1 MPEPVFHP
9 RPMTA
14 TELGGLIGLSRARI
28 YQLCR
33 AGRFPKPSKGAFT
46 SRTYFSA
53 EAVQTVLK
61 IKAEGIALDCRPIV
75 FNKITS
81 PRKKNSPKAQTQ
93 SAPNPI
99 LDYLEGLGL
108 SVTAGQLDCVLT
120 ELFPDGWQSHPQEE
134 VVQKAYQRL
143 QADSQ

>member
-1 MPEPVFHP
+1 
-9 RPMTA
+9 MTA
-14 TELGGLIGLSRARI
+14 TELGTLIGLSRARI

-33 AGRFPKPSKGAFT
+33 AGRFPKPSKGEFT
-46 SRTYFSA
+46 TRSFFSA

-61 IKAEGIALDCRPIV
+61 IKAEGIALDGRPIV

-108 SVTAGQLDCVLT
+108 SVNAGQLDGVLA
-120 ELFPDGWQSHPQEE
+120 ELFPHGWQSHPQEE

-143 QADSQ
+143 LADSQ